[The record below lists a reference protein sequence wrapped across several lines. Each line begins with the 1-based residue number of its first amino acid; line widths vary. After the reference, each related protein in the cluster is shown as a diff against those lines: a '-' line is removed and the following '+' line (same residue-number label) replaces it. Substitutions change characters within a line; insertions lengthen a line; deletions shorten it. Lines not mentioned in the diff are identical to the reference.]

1 MSRSSTTIAITREAH
16 LSAIIQS
23 FSTHFLILFSK
34 FRDSLDV
41 VHIIYYSPIDIEHSR
56 VTNNLR
62 ILSICLRRNESVKA
76 KVSTIWH
83 FVRLYS
89 PVLDSNVLSG
99 YLSLNTKTKT
109 FIQILRHQLRHYPV
123 SQSSPTFYLPEPN
136 NRTSVAVVESSVG
149 GGGIIPAGYDP
160 LFHSRFSDFIDKMY
174 YDEGVG
180 VMGSN
185 NSNNSNNSDF
195 ITGITITLRGRIQ
208 TESIK
213 PRKTVQSF
221 IVGSHY
227 STRRHSLVSNT
238 SSITNS
244 NYELGSYS
252 ITVKV
257 TGITDG
263 LIRLE

>member
-1 MSRSSTTIAITREAH
+1 MSRSSTTIVITREAH

-23 FSTHFLILFSK
+23 FSKQFLILFSK
-34 FRDSLDV
+34 FRDSLHV
-41 VHIIYYSPIDIEHSR
+41 VIIIYYIPWGIEHSR
-56 VTNNLR
+56 VTKNLR
-62 ILSICLRRNESVKA
+62 VLIISLLRLHNQPQSVSSYNT
-76 KVSTIWH
+76 VWH

-109 FIQILRHQLRHYPV
+109 FIKIIRRQLRHYPV
-123 SQSSPTFYLPEPN
+123 SQYKPPVGYSIYISINHAGSSSGSQTRLSAPEEGI
-136 NRTSVAVVESSVG
+136 NR
-149 GGGIIPAGYDP
+149 
-160 LFHSRFSDFIDKMY
+160 
-174 YDEGVG
+174 
-180 VMGSN
+180 
-185 NSNNSNNSDF
+185 DF
-195 ITGITITLRGRIQ
+195 ITGITITLKGRIQ

-227 STRRHSLVSNT
+227 STRRQSLVSNT

-257 TGITDG
+257 TVPTSSQN
-263 LIRLE
+263 LVPATTRCPASQKFSYVQSSPSRLAPPAYP

>member
-1 MSRSSTTIAITREAH
+1 MSRYSTTVSVTREAH
-16 LSAIIQS
+16 ISSILHS

-41 VHIIYYSPIDIEHSR
+41 VHIIYYSPADIEYSR

-62 ILSICLRRNESVKA
+62 ILSECIRNESIMQVKGD
-76 KVSTIWH
+76 VPTIWQ

-109 FIQILRHQLRHYPV
+109 FIQILIYQFRHYPV
-123 SQSSPTFYLPEPN
+123 SQSSSH
-136 NRTSVAVVESSVG
+136 TSNLSAHTNFNSAGDSKSICSRVNMEG
-149 GGGIIPAGYDP
+149 GERSKGGD
-160 LFHSRFSDFIDKMY
+160 
-174 YDEGVG
+174 
-180 VMGSN
+180 
-185 NSNNSNNSDF
+185 NSNF
-195 ITGITITLRGRIQ
+195 IMGMTITLKGRIP

-227 STRRHSLVSNT
+227 STQPVNNPGRNTGWGDMIGGGHVIMSDT
-238 SSITNS
+238 SSTTNS
-244 NYELGSYS
+244 NYGLGSYS
-252 ITVKV
+252 ITVRV
-257 TGITDG
+257 TGMTEG
-263 LIRLE
+263 